1 MYYWIFLLRR
11 GANLTFFSLFLIYFL
26 LFNFTSPDLE
36 LSRFPPRTRHI
47 DQRNAAARR
56 QNSTRGRAHCFF
68 FFFVKKKEIDI
79 LLSFLFDRRR
89 MHESVHRLPPFIFFF
104 NEYHS
109 SRCVLHYLVSAA
121 ASGKRPAASKKK
133 EKKKSW
139 PSTCWSRL
147 STPYQHLVSAFQR
160 VTNADIRLS
169 ERRAQANI
177 RFLIIP

>member
-104 NEYHS
+104 QWIS
-109 SRCVLHYLVSAA
+109 LFPLCFALPRLRSCFRKATC
-121 ASGKRPAASKKK
+121 GFKKK
-133 EKKKSW
+133 KKKRRVGRALVDLVCRHRT
-139 PSTCWSRL
+139 STWWARFKESPTQTL
-147 STPYQHLVSAFQR
+147 DYQKGVHKR
-160 VTNADIRLS
+160 I
-169 ERRAQANI
+169 
-177 RFLIIP
+177 